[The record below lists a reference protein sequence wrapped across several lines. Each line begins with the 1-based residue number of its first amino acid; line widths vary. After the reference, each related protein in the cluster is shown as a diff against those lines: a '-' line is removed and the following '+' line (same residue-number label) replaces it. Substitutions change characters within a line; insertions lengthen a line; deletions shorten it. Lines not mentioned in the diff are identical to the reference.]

1 VKKPRKPSRKAEAGP
16 KSHLLI
22 TGKATREEAVEFAEA
37 CYEATLRVDPSR
49 VPGRVNAAGAGLVGT
64 QWKQIVEA
72 ANPLR
77 PLEWLSVEIVQL
89 KEADKI
95 PTGSGAKTKL
105 ATLLEQRMVVAV
117 QARKCS
123 KAISWDSIRARL
135 YEPKLSALLK

>member
-1 VKKPRKPSRKAEAGP
+1 MKKSRKPSRKAKAGP
-16 KSHLLI
+16 KSHPLA
-22 TGKATREEAVEFAEA
+22 GRATPEQAVELAEAVR
-37 CYEATLRVDPSR
+37 EATLRVEPSR
-49 VPGRVNAAGAGLVGT
+49 VPVRVNAAGAGLVGT

-105 ATLLEQRMVVAV
+105 AKLLEQRMVAAV
-117 QARKCS
+117 KAGKCS
-123 KAISWDSIRARL
+123 KAISWGSIRARL
-135 YEPKLSALLK
+135 YEEKLSALLK